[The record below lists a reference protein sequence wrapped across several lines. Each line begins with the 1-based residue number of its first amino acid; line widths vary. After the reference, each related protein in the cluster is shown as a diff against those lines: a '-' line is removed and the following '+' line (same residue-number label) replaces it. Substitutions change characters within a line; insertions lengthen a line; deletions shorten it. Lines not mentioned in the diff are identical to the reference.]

1 MKILA
6 IITARKNSKRIK
18 NKNKIL
24 LNKKKLIEHTFITA
38 KKSKQFNQ
46 ILLTT
51 DDKELIKLSKKY
63 NILAPWVRPKSLS
76 GDNAPSYKTVI
87 HACDWYEKKFGKV
100 DGVFVLQPTS
110 PFRKVKTIKNIV
122 KIFKKNYK
130 KSVVSLSQCIEHPEL
145 MIKLKKNKTSLFMLK
160 KYFTK
165 MAQSYQKLYQ
175 INGLGYLINPSTLR
189 KEKTLIPKNF
199 IPHISYSRI
208 ESLDIDTKEDYFL
221 AKKLV

>member
-1 MKILA
+1 
-6 IITARKNSKRIK
+6 
-18 NKNKIL
+18 
-24 LNKKKLIEHTFITA
+24 
-38 KKSKQFNQ
+38 
-46 ILLTT
+46 
-51 DDKELIKLSKKY
+51 
-63 NILAPWVRPKSLS
+63 
-76 GDNAPSYKTVI
+76 
-87 HACDWYEKKFGKV
+87 
-100 DGVFVLQPTS
+100 
-110 PFRKVKTIKNIV
+110 
-122 KIFKKNYK
+122 
-130 KSVVSLSQCIEHPEL
+130 
-145 MIKLKKNKTSLFMLK
+145 MLK